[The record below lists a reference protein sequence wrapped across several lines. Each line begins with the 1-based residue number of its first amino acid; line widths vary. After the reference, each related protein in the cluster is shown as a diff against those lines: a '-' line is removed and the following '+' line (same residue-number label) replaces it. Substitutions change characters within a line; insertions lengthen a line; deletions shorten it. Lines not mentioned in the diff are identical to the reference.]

1 MARKKSY
8 RIKGEVVR
16 DLREARFMSQDELA
30 AKADVSESTIRRMEN
45 ENRSSHRPNVRK
57 VAEALGVE
65 PGALIEFED
74 PELSNRLR
82 SLALA

>member
-8 RIKGEVVR
+8 RVKGDVVR
-16 DLREARFMSQDELA
+16 DLREGQFMSQDELA

-45 ENRSSHRPNVRK
+45 ENRSPHRANVRK
-57 VAEALGVE
+57 VADALGVE

-74 PELSNRLR
+74 PELHNRLR
-82 SLALA
+82 RLAVA